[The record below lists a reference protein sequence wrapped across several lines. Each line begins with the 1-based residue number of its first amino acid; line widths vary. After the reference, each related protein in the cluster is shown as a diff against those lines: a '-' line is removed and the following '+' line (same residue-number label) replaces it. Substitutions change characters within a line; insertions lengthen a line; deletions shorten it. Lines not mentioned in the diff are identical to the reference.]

1 MITKVEEGLWK
12 IEING
17 EEFFCG
23 IEGKLMY
30 EEIIKEWER
39 LNNSDSSDDGQDEA
53 EEVTGLS

>member
-1 MITKVEEGLWK
+1 VEEGLWK